1 MMVESGLASE
11 CLRWFRSMRVHYS
24 MRSSHIISGGETGC
38 LLLGRLGS
46 THLQV
51 G

>member
-24 MRSSHIISGGETGC
+24 MRSSHIISGGGDRLFVARATGP
-38 LLLGRLGS
+38 
-46 THLQV
+46 THLPV